1 MSLLRDIYAYQD
13 EVKKLQQELELSYKD
28 RNEAIRRYNAL
39 HTLGQMAKDC
49 GVDLTKK
56 LPENEKN
63 KWDFNIETRV
73 LESGKTTFT
82 ATSKKKKIKKKG
94 K

>member
-1 MSLLRDIYAYQD
+1 MNSR
-13 EVKKLQQELELSYKD
+13 KST
-28 RNEAIRRYNAL
+28 R
-39 HTLGQMAKDC
+39 
-49 GVDLTKK
+49 K